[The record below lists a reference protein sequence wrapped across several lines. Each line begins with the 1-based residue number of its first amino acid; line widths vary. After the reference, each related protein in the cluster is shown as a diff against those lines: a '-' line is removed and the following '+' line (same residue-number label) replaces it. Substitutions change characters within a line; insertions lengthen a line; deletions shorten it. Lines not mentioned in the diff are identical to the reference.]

1 MSPLVIPYLIR
12 YGLPVAIIG
21 AAWWWHSSTVSD
33 LESQIAERDKGL
45 AACITGRTND
55 RSEWTAKENERLGR
69 MLDAEAAAMREA
81 IENAERQAKA
91 QARAAQRARVAAKT
105 AESNLADLQEEFAR
119 KTDECHAVSD
129 NTRRLLDSLAN
140 GGRADRLEGASLP
153 KTAAETNPPGG
164 VDGRPD

>member
-1 MSPLVIPYLIR
+1 MSVNAIAGVIV
-12 YGLPVAIIG
+12 VATIG
-21 AAWWWHSSTVSD
+21 GAIWWHKSTVSD
-33 LESQIAERDKGL
+33 LEEQVAVAEKSLTECIA
-45 AACITGRTND
+45 GRTND

-105 AESNLADLQEEFAR
+105 AESNLADLQAEFAR

-140 GGRADRLEGASLP
+140 GGRTDRLEGTSLP